1 MDYSPGT
8 IGFNTKMVQILDD
21 LRVPPWVGN
30 LQIAT
35 FSSPGLAG
43 SISIFASPLRPGPS
57 RCKECE
63 EAIPKS
69 CLIQGASVEMF
80 HREIAMAWY
89 SSEDPGFHGGGILDI
104 WVARLPVDSATLG

>member
-1 MDYSPGT
+1 MGWKPPNCHVFQLLFG
-8 IGFNTKMVQILDD
+8 
-21 LRVPPWVGN
+21 RVN
-30 LQIAT
+30 LL
-35 FSSPGLAG
+35 F
-43 SISIFASPLRPGPS
+43 FASRRPS